1 MSVVIPMCTKS
12 CPVLSCGCS
21 GDLWWR
27 VKSREPCGKTRS
39 PERDGKD
46 GEVRC
51 KRGGR
56 ESAPQHRGGWES
68 GAECAVPAG
77 ESVLEGRV
85 RGDVCSKLGRQHH
98 AAGGNGREHPRR
110 ATRVRASPT
119 TTRAGRAVR
128 GTPSCAALPSVSHG
142 AAARWR
148 EGASER
154 DKKQA
159 TNSTSKRVN
168 DESAER
174 SVLLFNHHVVEL
186 TLSTLLPI
194 FFPFCHPYC
203 PTLLSRVTRE
213 VALRKRPLWLREIV
227 LPRGSDTPPR
237 RPATIT
243 VPLGNATLLVLTTM

>member
-1 MSVVIPMCTKS
+1 MCA
-12 CPVLSCGCS
+12 
-21 GDLWWR
+21 DR
-27 VKSREPCGKTRS
+27 
-39 PERDGKD
+39 
-46 GEVRC
+46 
-51 KRGGR
+51 
-56 ESAPQHRGGWES
+56 
-68 GAECAVPAG
+68 
-77 ESVLEGRV
+77 
-85 RGDVCSKLGRQHH
+85 LGRQHH

-110 ATRVRASPT
+110 ATRVRARPT

-174 SVLLFNHHVVEL
+174 SVLLFNHDVVEL
-186 TLSTLLPI
+186 ILSTLLPI
-194 FFPFCHPYC
+194 FFPLCHPYC

-213 VALRKRPLWLREIV
+213 VASRKNLCGSARLSCPVGRTPLPDDRRR
-227 LPRGSDTPPR
+227 LPSH
-237 RPATIT
+237 
-243 VPLGNATLLVLTTM
+243 